1 MAEDEPDQPEVE
13 NILKRAA
20 KVRANAAKAVLQAR
34 RTRARA
40 AYELDRLRRDPDS
53 DREND

>member
-20 KVRANAAKAVLQAR
+20 KVRANAAEAVLQAR

-40 AYELDRLRRDPDS
+40 AFELDRLRRDPDS